1 MDVPGAYMD
10 HTDLEDLDTD
20 DDFNSSPSTLVDLET
35 TPDDNSNP
43 QSQTPQPPPVYQP
56 QSQPNQSTSVSR
68 RAPRTPLCVVRNFS
82 LQFNTLLIS
91 LLRFVIAG
99 LLIPRRGDN
108 LPLVD

>member
-10 HTDLEDLDTD
+10 HNDSEDLDMD
-20 DDFNSSPSTLVDLET
+20 DDFNSTSSTFVDLEA
-35 TPDDNSNP
+35 TPDDNPDP
-43 QSQTPQPPPVYQP
+43 QTQSSQPPPVYQPQPPPVYQP

-68 RAPRTPLCVVRNFS
+68 RAPRTPLCTVRNFS

-99 LLIPRRGDN
+99 L
-108 LPLVD
+108 